1 MVIMSTDILMSI
13 KPKWCE
19 LIFSGQKID
28 EIRLTKPQW
37 TDGWKYTVY
46 VWQTGGGGIVGRFI
60 VRKYTFIQAWIDRD
74 GEKHLGNTFGLRHCV
89 DDEELFEYL
98 FRKGKTKGAYPG
110 GWAWRI
116 EEAEKFEKPW
126 SLSVFGLKRPP
137 QSWQYVNFI

>member
-1 MVIMSTDILMSI
+1 MGIMSTDILMSI

-37 TDGWKYTVY
+37 TNGWKYTVY
-46 VWQTGGGGIVGRFI
+46 VWQTGGGGIVGRFT
-60 VRKYTFIQAWIDRD
+60 VRKYTHIQAWIDRD

-98 FRKGKTKGAYPG
+98 FRKGKANGTYPG